1 MNKQQYNA
9 LIKEITSKQNLIA
22 RHTKAM
28 KLAET
33 DLANAMRADKID
45 VFQGDTGTVT
55 YKPAT
60 RNKTIIN
67 LAKLFKQVKFTL
79 FLQMIS
85 FNATM
90 AKPLIKSGKVDSKLI
105 DSVTTIIAQKG
116 TAKLKVTSL

>member
-1 MNKQQYNA
+1 MNKKQYNA
-9 LIKEITSKQNLIA
+9 LIKEITSKQDLIA

-33 DLANAMRADKID
+33 DLANAMRQDNID
-45 VFQGDTGTVT
+45 VVQGETGTVT

-60 RNKTIIN
+60 RNKTIVDI
-67 LAKLFKQVKFTL
+67 AKLFKQVKITL

-90 AKPLIKSGKVDSKLI
+90 AKPLIKEGKVDSKLI